1 MGPIDTKKATRVAP
15 AALLVLLTVL
25 SFAYGLNPFATVRHI
40 GWYALG
46 NVDVIP
52 VWVLPMSAPLV
63 DLQGNP
69 VETSPPGGAER
80 VESWSV
86 SSADVVRI
94 MQEHE
99 LLTGWWHDEIQLA
112 IDAGLPRDNPVVSS
126 YAGTVFEIGMEFRK
140 LVPDEVLVSQLTD
153 RDRMPGALQAGGC
166 RPSGRVSLDL
176 AMQYYNTGTRQLCD
190 NLIGATQ
197 WLLAFSLIA
206 LGVAANRSRTAGR
219 FGKAS

>member
-1 MGPIDTKKATRVAP
+1 MESIDTKKAVRAAP
-15 AALLVLLTVL
+15 VALLVLLAAL
-25 SFAYGLNPFATVRHI
+25 SFVYGLSPFATLRHI
-40 GWYALG
+40 GWYAAG
-46 NVDVIP
+46 DVDAIP

-69 VETSPPGGAER
+69 VDLPPPGGAER

-99 LLTGWWHDEIQLA
+99 LLTDWWRDEIRLA

-126 YAGTVFEIGMEFRK
+126 YVGTVSEVGMAFRK
-140 LVPDEVLVSQLTD
+140 LVPDDVLVSEVTD
-153 RDRMPGALQAGGC
+153 NGRMPGVLQAGGC
-166 RPSGRVSLDL
+166 RPSDRVSADR

-190 NLIGATQ
+190 NLIGGTQ
-197 WLLAFSLIA
+197 WLLVISLIV
-206 LGVAANRSRTAGR
+206 LGVLTTRSRKAG
-219 FGKAS
+219 